1 MATFIEKKSA
11 VRPGLWQRALQMA
24 ERTPTTRNR
33 YVDLL
38 RALSIFAVIVGHWLV
53 AATQVR
59 DGVLVGE
66 NMLAVAPW
74 TQWLTWVFQ
83 VMPVFF
89 LVGGYS
95 NGVSWTATVQRGG
108 SYSNWLTSRV
118 QRLIN
123 PVLPLF
129 LAWIAFIVGAR
140 MVGMNAETI
149 ALASGLALIPVWFL
163 AVYILVV
170 ALVPV
175 TRWAWNRFGMGSF
188 WALLATA
195 ALVDIANLGV
205 GVPLVKYSNFIFVWA
220 GMHQLGYAW
229 EAGIL
234 DGTAKRLALAAGGLA
249 LLGLLM
255 VFGPYP
261 LSFIGVP
268 GDAFTN
274 SMPPKLTIFALG
286 IAQTGIVLA
295 CERRARALLERSA
308 LWAAVILVNGM
319 IMTLY
324 LWHLTASVLVTA
336 AAWLSGTGLEAV
348 PGSQA
353 WWTMRP
359 FWIALYMIATA
370 AFVALFGRFER
381 PGFKAPERISTWRLV
396 GSVALVCG
404 GLVATAVSGIG
415 SDNWA
420 GFRIWVVA
428 LPFFGAALLD
438 FGPLAHRNARRKMQ
452 ALLPRMV

>member
-1 MATFIEKKSA
+1 MTTSTPTPSPA
-11 VRPGLWQRALQMA
+11 RRGLWATALRVA
-24 ERTPTTRNR
+24 EQTPAARNR

-38 RALSIFAVIVGHWLV
+38 RALSIFAVIIGHWLV

-66 NMLAVAPW
+66 NMLAVQPW

-95 NGVSWTATVQRGG
+95 NGVSWAATQRRGET
-108 SYSNWLTSRV
+108 YSNWLTSRI

-129 LAWIAFIVGAR
+129 LAWVAFIAGAR
-140 MVGMNAETI
+140 MIGMNADTI
-149 ALASGLALIPVWFL
+149 ALASDLALIPVWFL

-170 ALVPV
+170 ALVPL
-175 TRWAWNRFGMGSF
+175 TRSAWERFGMKSF
-188 WALLATA
+188 WALLGVA
-195 ALVDIANLGV
+195 ALVDIANLGL
-205 GVPLVKYSNFIFVWA
+205 GVPLVKYTNFIFVWA

-229 EAGIL
+229 EAGVL
-234 DGTAKRLALAAGGLA
+234 DGTAKRLALAAGGLG
-249 LLGLLM
+249 LLTLLM

-286 IAQTGIVLA
+286 IAQAGLVLA
-295 CERRARALLERSA
+295 LERFGRALLERST

-319 IMTLY
+319 IMSLY

-336 AAWLSGTGLEAV
+336 GAWLAGVGLEAD

-353 WWTMRP
+353 WWVMRP
-359 FWIALYMIATA
+359 FWLSLYAIATVP
-370 AFVALFGRFER
+370 FIALFGRFER
-381 PGFKAPERISTWRLV
+381 AGFEAPAQISTWRLI

-404 GLVATAVSGIG
+404 GLAATAVSGIG
-415 SDNWA
+415 SDDWA

-438 FGPLAHRNARRKMQ
+438 FGPLAHRRARTRMQ
-452 ALLPRMV
+452 TMLPRMV